1 MQNSCYQIERIHW
14 IDVARG
20 FCMIA
25 LVLYHTE
32 SYYID
37 TYHVFQYN
45 WCSNFLKTFFFL
57 SGYLLYKEGIEY
69 DEDYISHKTKR
80 IIKTLLIPYFIF
92 TLILILP
99 KCYAHSLDI
108 QEALMNIIAGKAS
121 WFITTL
127 ILSELLFITIL
138 RWSKNKVLM
147 LALTSILGLAVA
159 LILSKTTIHNPWCF
173 QQSLAVFC
181 LLFLGFVFHQ
191 YEQYFRH
198 LNWTYVLLSTAVL
211 IVILKIIVKK
221 ENIVLNIYPLEISN
235 LTFYFMDTIVGISL
249 IIAISKLIAKNKL
262 LEYTGKLSIII
273 YFLNGGVSVITS
285 RIMNQVGFSYDEQ
298 YFRVIIL
305 FFINYLI
312 VLFVSHM
319 IYQYLPFMIGR
330 NEQTA
335 K

>member
-69 DEDYISHKTKR
+69 DEGYISHKTKR

-127 ILSELLFITIL
+127 ILSEFLFITIL

-211 IVILKIIVKK
+211 IVILKIIVEK

-312 VLFVSHM
+312 VLFISHM

>member
-1 MQNSCYQIERIHW
+1 
-14 IDVARG
+14 
-20 FCMIA
+20 
-25 LVLYHTE
+25 
-32 SYYID
+32 
-37 TYHVFQYN
+37 
-45 WCSNFLKTFFFL
+45 
-57 SGYLLYKEGIEY
+57 
-69 DEDYISHKTKR
+69 
-80 IIKTLLIPYFIF
+80 
-92 TLILILP
+92 
-99 KCYAHSLDI
+99 
-108 QEALMNIIAGKAS
+108 MNIIAGKAS

-211 IVILKIIVKK
+211 IVILKVIVEK